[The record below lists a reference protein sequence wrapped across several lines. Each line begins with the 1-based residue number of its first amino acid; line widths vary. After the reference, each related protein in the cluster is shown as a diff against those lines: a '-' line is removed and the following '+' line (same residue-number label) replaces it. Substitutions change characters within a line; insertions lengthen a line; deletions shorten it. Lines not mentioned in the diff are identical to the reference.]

1 MSSLL
6 ERLRDAANSHDAARV
21 AALFAEDYR
30 SDQPLHPG
38 RAFTGRAQVL
48 ANWSSVFEGVPDF
61 TAELVDSTVDGQTEW
76 GEWSWHG
83 QHPDGTS
90 FAMRGVTVMVV
101 RDGQVAEARLYL
113 EPVELGGAD
122 IDAAV
127 RDLYQPPAAQAP

>member
-6 ERLRDAANSHDAARV
+6 ERLRDAANSHEAAAM

-48 ANWSSVFEGVPDF
+48 ANWTSVFEGVPDF
-61 TAELVDSTVDGQTEW
+61 VAELVATAVDGDTEW

-83 QHPDGTS
+83 RHPDGTP
-90 FAMRGVTVMVV
+90 FAMRGVTLMVV
-101 RDGQVAEARLYL
+101 RDGLIAEGRLYL
-113 EPVELGGAD
+113 EPVDLGGAD

-127 RDLYQPPAAQAP
+127 QELYKPPSPTGP